1 MKWRN
6 LVLTLLLLLVSAGA
20 GMAQRGNFSPPPE
33 STVTF
38 EDWKLPEEYEQELL
52 FWFVLLACAA
62 LFASGLYVAR
72 QRRIS
77 PEAAMQLL
85 KQLQQERERLAQE
98 ISQSERIENTCR
110 ERHQQLVELTRLCQ
124 RLSSNSTR

>member
-1 MKWRN
+1 MTSRKF
-6 LVLTLLLLLVSAGA
+6 VVTLLLLLISAGA

-33 STVTF
+33 SAVTF

-52 FWFVLLACAA
+52 FWLALLACAA

-85 KQLQQERERLAQE
+85 QQLQQERERLAQE
-98 ISQSERIENTCR
+98 ISRRAPVENTCQ
-110 ERHQQLVELTRLCQ
+110 ERHQQLAELTRLCQ